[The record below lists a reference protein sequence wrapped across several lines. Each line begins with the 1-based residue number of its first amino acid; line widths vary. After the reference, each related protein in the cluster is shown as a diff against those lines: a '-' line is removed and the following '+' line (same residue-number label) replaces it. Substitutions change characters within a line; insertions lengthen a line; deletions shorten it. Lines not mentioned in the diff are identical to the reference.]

1 MKLLVFV
8 IIVFLLF
15 GLSACGCIYTPYEY
29 DRQYTS
35 SPHIVRYS
43 PVINRG
49 VRYYKV
55 RKGDTLYS
63 IALRAELDYKQVAK
77 WNYLKPPFTIFSGQ
91 NLRMKSPYVI
101 KNKEKKINKHQNS
114 KSVSEPDY
122 DTARKKLKII
132 WQWPLKGMVE
142 RAFALP
148 DQKGVDIVAYK
159 RHSILAAAS
168 GKVVYSGSGLIGYG
182 NLLIIKHSKHFLS
195 AYGNNSRLLV
205 KEGSI
210 VKRGQQIAEI
220 SPIGGRKA
228 FLHFEIRK
236 NGKPVNPQHFLPE
249 S

>member
-1 MKLLVFV
+1 MKLLVIV
-8 IIVFLLF
+8 ITVFLLF
-15 GLSACGCIYTPYEY
+15 GLSACSWVYTSDAD
-29 DRQYTS
+29 DRQYVPS
-35 SPHIVRYS
+35 SRKVRHS
-43 PVINRG
+43 QVLHRG

-63 IALRAELDYKQVAK
+63 IALRAQLDFKQVAK
-77 WNYLKPPFTIFSGQ
+77 WNYLKPPFTIFAGQ
-91 NLRMKSPYVI
+91 NLRMESPYVI
-101 KNKEKKINKHQNS
+101 KNKVKKLIKQRGA
-114 KSVSEPDY
+114 KTATEPHY

-132 WQWPLKGMVE
+132 WQWPLKGVVE

-148 DQKGVDIVAYK
+148 DQKGVDIVANK
-159 RHSILAAAS
+159 RHSISAAAS

-220 SPIGGRKA
+220 SPVGGRKA

-236 NGKPVNPQHFLPE
+236 DGKPVNPEHFLPE